1 MNIFWYN
8 NDDTVKHDEYKL
20 LELVGDYFQ
29 CKFLIKQRKPQGIL
43 NCEFI
48 KGARRECSK
57 GLGAKV

>member
-29 CKFLIKQRKPQGIL
+29 CKFLIK
-43 NCEFI
+43 
-48 KGARRECSK
+48 
-57 GLGAKV
+57 